1 MKKYFLSAS
10 MILLSALP
18 AMAAEITPGTLVGRY
33 KVEARAGFQKVY
45 ANFRV
50 LSTTEFEVQRTY
62 SNGAE
67 DEVCNGNYNLLSSVS
82 WDETWLLATSK
93 QFKGTFTCP
102 SNRSKTI
109 TFNVDFGSNKT
120 EDLARGT
127 QVVVTSSMAPGMKL
141 NAYVKKQ

>member
-1 MKKYFLSAS
+1 MKKYFISAS

-33 KVEARAGFQKVY
+33 KVEARAGFQKIY

-50 LSTTEFEVQRTY
+50 LNTTEFEVQRTY
-62 SNGAE
+62 ANGAE
-67 DEVCNGNYNLLSSVS
+67 DEVCNGTYNLLSSVS
-82 WDETWLLATSK
+82 WDENWLLAVSK
-93 QFKGTFTCP
+93 QFKGNFTCP

-109 TFNVDFGSNKT
+109 TFNVDFGANKT

>member
-1 MKKYFLSAS
+1 MKKYFLSVS
-10 MILLSALP
+10 MILFSALP

-50 LSTTEFEVQRTY
+50 LSAKEFEVQRTY

-67 DEVCNGNYNLLSSVS
+67 DEVCNGTYNLLSSVS
-82 WDETWLLATSK
+82 WDENWMLAASK
-93 QFKGTFTCP
+93 VFKGTFTCP
-102 SNRSKTI
+102 SNRSKTV
-109 TFNVDFGSNKT
+109 TFNVNFGANT
-120 EDLARGT
+120 TTDLARGT
-127 QVVVTSSMAPGMKL
+127 HVTVTSSMAPGMTL